1 MRAFALCLILT
12 PLPVWADDLL
22 IPSRVS
28 AVTLFPDGA
37 AVTRSAAFDL
47 PAGTHRLILADLP
60 ATTPLGSVRVAVEGA
75 SLGSVSARRDF
86 VLPRGTGKSPQIE
99 AAEAEVERRRQALE
113 AAEAEIARTRAEA
126 QGAEARAAFLGRLG
140 QGEAAMTVED
150 LRVLA
155 RMIGTETEGALA
167 DAIAARGRADAAE
180 RGLTPLR
187 EALAEAEQA
196 LAALVP
202 EDAAR
207 AMLAITVTGPEG
219 APAEGEVTVSY
230 TVEAARWRP
239 VYDLRLDRAARRL
252 TVERGALV
260 AQETG
265 ETWSQVA
272 LSLSTARPGGQTAPS
287 DLWPLLR
294 RISDPVAAFEASD
307 LAVRSRAV
315 LAAPQ
320 MAEMDAAPA
329 GAAPVIAVAEFDG
342 LAVSYDYPAAV
353 DIATGADNLRLSLGD
368 LGMPVEL
375 AAEAVPEFDDSAY
388 LVASF
393 VNETGEILLP
403 SSEAMAYLDGR
414 FVGQQAI
421 GLIPAGGKADLPF
434 GPIDGLR
441 LTRTVLDRNE
451 GDRGVLK
458 RSNEQSEAVRIEVEN
473 LTAESWPV
481 RLLDRVPYSE
491 QEDLKIVWQADPS
504 PSGTDVEGR
513 RGLLEWRFD
522 LAPGATREVALSHRL
537 TWPEGKVLD

>member
-47 PAGTHRLILADLP
+47 PAGAHRLILADLP

-86 VLPRGTGKSPQIE
+86 VLPRGAGKSPEIE

-113 AAEAEIARTRAEA
+113 AAEADISRTRAEA

-150 LRVLA
+150 LRALA

-187 EALAEAEQA
+187 AALAEAEQA

-207 AMLAITVTGPEG
+207 AMLAIAVTGPEG
-219 APAEGEVTVSY
+219 APVQGEVTVSY

-239 VYDLRLDRAARRL
+239 VYDLRLDRAARVL

-272 LSLSTARPGGQTAPS
+272 LSLSTARPGGQTAPR

-294 RISDPVAAFEASD
+294 RISDPVAAFEPSD

-329 GAAPVIAVAEFDG
+329 GAAPVIAVAELDG

-368 LGMPVEL
+368 LAMPVEL
-375 AAEAVPEFDDSAY
+375 VAEAVPEFDDSAY
-388 LVASF
+388 LVASL

-421 GLIPAGGKADLPF
+421 GLIPAGAEADLPF

-473 LTAESWPV
+473 LTGESWPV

-491 QEDLKIVWQADPS
+491 QEDLKIVWQADPA
-504 PSGTDVEGR
+504 PTGTDVEGR
-513 RGLLEWRFD
+513 RGLLDWRFD

>member
-47 PAGTHRLILADLP
+47 PAGAHRLILADLP

-86 VLPRGTGKSPQIE
+86 VLPRGAGKSPEIE

-113 AAEAEIARTRAEA
+113 AAEADISRTRAEA

-150 LRVLA
+150 LRALA

-187 EALAEAEQA
+187 AALAEAEQA

-207 AMLAITVTGPEG
+207 AMLAIAVTGPEG
-219 APAEGEVTVSY
+219 APVQGEVTVSY

-239 VYDLRLDRAARRL
+239 VYDLRLDRAARVL

-294 RISDPVAAFEASD
+294 RISDPVAAFEPSD

-368 LGMPVEL
+368 LAMPVEL
-375 AAEAVPEFDDSAY
+375 VAEAVPEFDDSAY
-388 LVASF
+388 LVASL

-421 GLIPAGGKADLPF
+421 GLIPAGAEADLPF

-473 LTAESWPV
+473 LTGESWPV

-491 QEDLKIVWQADPS
+491 QEDLKIVWQADPA
-504 PSGTDVEGR
+504 PTGTDVEGR
-513 RGLLEWRFD
+513 RGLLDWRFD